1 MNWQDIIQKNAA
13 NVMSAIDQIRA
24 AAEAKQ
30 EERAYARRT
39 HVQLSFDGANISR
52 EIKPYFLSMTYTDN
66 EEDEADDLQIK
77 LQDRDS
83 IWLEKWLEP
92 AISAASD
99 TRSYNTG
106 SEASGSGATHT
117 VTAKSG
123 LNVRSGAGTGYSI
136 LGTLPYGT
144 SVTVTGTSGG
154 WSAIQYSGRTGYVSS
169 NYLSGTGG
177 GSSSGGTQT
186 ASGFL
191 INAAIVK
198 ENWRGDGKDAVL
210 NCGSFELDSAQASGP
225 PSVITLKAT
234 GLPFSAS
241 IRQTSKSKAWEKY
254 SLSGIANEIAAANGM
269 SCLFLSDYDPFY
281 RRTEQFNT
289 SDIAFLSRLCKAA
302 GISLK
307 CSNKILVLFDQSTF
321 EQKPASITIK
331 RGDGSYTKW
340 DLKVGKADKQYQS
353 CRVRYTSPTNGR
365 CIEGVAYID
374 DYKESKDNQ
383 QLEIRAKVSNAS
395 EAKNLAKKY
404 LRMHNK
410 YSRTAVFSMPGNT
423 ALVAGLTVKLERWG
437 AWNGKYIIKQ
447 AVHTVDS
454 SGGYT
459 TKITARHVLE
469 GY

>member
-1 MNWQDIIQKNAA
+1 MNWQNYIKLPSAAQLIENIRNAA
-13 NVMSAIDQIRA
+13 AQKEEKRA
-24 AAEAKQ
+24 F
-30 EERAYARRT
+30 ARRT
-39 HVQLSFDGANISR
+39 NVQLSFDGANISR

-83 IWLEKWLEP
+83 IWLESWLDP
-92 AISAASD
+92 AINAAAS

-106 SEASGSGATHT
+106 SASSGSTATHT

-123 LNVRSGAGTGYSI
+123 LNVRSGPGTGYSI

-144 SVTVTGTSGG
+144 SVTVTGNSGG
-154 WSAIQYSGRTGYVSS
+154 WSIIQYSGKTGYVSS
-169 NYLSGTGG
+169 NYLSSGGGG
-177 GSSSGGTQT
+177 GSSGGAKT

-198 ENWRGDGKDAVL
+198 ENWLGDGKDAVL
-210 NCGSFELDSAQASGP
+210 DCGSFELDSVQASGP
-225 PSVITLKAT
+225 PSCITLKAT

-241 IRQTSKSKAWEKY
+241 IRQTAKSKAWEKY
-254 SLSGIANEIAAANGM
+254 SLSGIAKEMAAANGM
-269 SCLFLSDYDPFY
+269 SCLFLADEDPYY
-281 RRTEQFNT
+281 RRTEQYNM
-289 SDIAFLSRLCKAA
+289 SDIAFLSRLCKNA

-307 CSNKILVLFDQSTF
+307 CSNRILVLFDQSTF
-321 EQKPASITIK
+321 EQKPSSITIK
-331 RGDGSYTKW
+331 RGDHSYTKW

-365 CIEGVAYID
+365 CIEGTAYID
-374 DYKESKDNQ
+374 DYKDSKNNQ

-404 LRMHNK
+404 LRLHNK
-410 YSRTAVFSMPGNT
+410 YSRTAVFTMPGNT

-447 AVHTVDS
+447 AVHKVDS